1 MIVIKKDPLAR
12 RTRIRLSVL
21 PGLRQG
27 RHRPPGVVLTFTFLS
42 PTDVTALR
50 NSSICRGA
58 QNHLLCGRLR
68 VPDELSQPRK
78 PASTRVRCR
87 PQPPPGQGWGP
98 KRWRGGDPGRT
109 NTRVDT
115 LTSVHTQTDHDNI
128 FLRISSR
135 ATLDSAACT
144 PGWTEK
150 RSLVC
155 CPRPRAR

>member
-98 KRWRGGDPGRT
+98 KRWRGGDPGGSGT
-109 NTRVDT
+109 ESPLLSPALPWPLQIPLVWLKLFTRNGARRKGGRC
-115 LTSVHTQTDHDNI
+115 LWEKESTQAD
-128 FLRISSR
+128 
-135 ATLDSAACT
+135 
-144 PGWTEK
+144 P
-150 RSLVC
+150 
-155 CPRPRAR
+155 